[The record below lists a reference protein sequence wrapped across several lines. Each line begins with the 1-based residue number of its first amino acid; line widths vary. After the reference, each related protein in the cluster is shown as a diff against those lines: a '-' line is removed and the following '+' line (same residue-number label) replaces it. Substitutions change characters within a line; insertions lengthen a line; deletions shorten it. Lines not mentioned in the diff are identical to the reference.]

1 MLQNAA
7 QEWFRGQNSLD
18 QLSVTVPKATPSADL
33 SVLPAVTQEDPQI
46 SQEMPKGHIHSAPTV
61 IHPLNTYMVVG
72 CFNASCNLRNSV
84 FNSTWFLEHLLWVG
98 RAPTQHWEGVGC
110 RMSKRRP
117 QSPRV
122 SERLERQAWGLAVGR
137 EGAGAQPQIITSWH
151 LSLCICTKGLCRGCF
166 SGFCKT

>member
-1 MLQNAA
+1 M
-7 QEWFRGQNSLD
+7 
-18 QLSVTVPKATPSADL
+18 PKATPSADL

-46 SQEMPKGHIHSAPTV
+46 SQGMPKGHIHSAPTV
-61 IHPLNTYMVVG
+61 IHPLKTYMVVG
-72 CFNASCNLRNSV
+72 CFNASCNLRKSV
-84 FNSTWFLEHLLWVG
+84 QFNLVLGTPAVG

-137 EGAGAQPQIITSWH
+137 EGAGAQPQIITSGISVCASVPRA
-151 LSLCICTKGLCRGCF
+151 LAEAASL
-166 SGFCKT
+166 GFAKLERESNFQPRT

>member
-1 MLQNAA
+1 MGSPLLPNAA

-33 SVLPAVTQEDPQI
+33 RVPPAVTQEDPQI

-72 CFNASCNLRNSV
+72 CFNASCNLRKSV

-98 RAPTQHWEGVGC
+98 PDSALGGSGVQNEQEEAPV
-110 RMSKRRP
+110 P
-117 QSPRV
+117 QS
-122 SERLERQAWGLAVGR
+122 Q
-137 EGAGAQPQIITSWH
+137 
-151 LSLCICTKGLCRGCF
+151 
-166 SGFCKT
+166 